1 MNLITKEAVDELCR
15 EKFSGR
21 ISVCV
26 SNGVIN
32 DIITDF

>member
-1 MNLITKEAVDELCR
+1 MNLISREAVDELSR

-26 SNGVIN
+26 SNGVID